1 MLRCQIVLIT
11 TETGPSVDDSR
22 SRGRTEDFSAPFEP
36 IIHFSASVKMHTFLN
51 ESLERD
57 KKKFCSKSVLVFFVI
72 NNNVV

>member
-57 KKKFCSKSVLVFFVI
+57 KKNKNSVQSLFLFFL
-72 NNNVV
+72 